1 MMTSRAGKPAKR
13 RTAAAASPRLLEKRK
28 QVIEVAMRHFAEHGY
43 DGTRIEDIAKELGF
57 AKGLIFQY
65 FGSKDGLFLESY
77 KVAVCSLP
85 SYLQAP
91 AEIQKA
97 GFFETVRYWLR
108 KTEHLIAEDWLPYR
122 VSLLGNY
129 AVNFELKREITR
141 FLTREDPYGIVPFVQ
156 WGLQRKEIRDDIDLE
171 MVVSILDW
179 TMDRF
184 QDALLT
190 QELDPGLFRRRS
202 GIPEEKEKRIEQF
215 VAILQRAIGTPGVK
229 SAT

>member
-1 MMTSRAGKPAKR
+1 MTSRLQSTIRR
-13 RTAAAASPRLLEKRK
+13 RTTAEASPRRLEKRK
-28 QVIEVAMRHFAEHGY
+28 QVIEVAMRHFAERGY

-65 FGSKDGLFLESY
+65 FGSKDGLFLECY

-85 SYLQAP
+85 SYLHAP
-91 AEIQKA
+91 AEIQKS
-97 GFFETVRYWLR
+97 GFFETLRYWLR
-108 KTEHLIAEDWLPYR
+108 RTEHLIAEDWLPYR

-141 FLTREDPYGIVPFVQ
+141 FLTREDPYGIVPFVK
-156 WGLQRKEIRDDIDLE
+156 WGIQRKEIREDIDLE
-171 MVVSILDW
+171 MIASILDW

-202 GIPEEKEKRIEQF
+202 EIPEEKEKRIEQF
-215 VAILQRAIGTPGVK
+215 IAILQRAIGTPREK
-229 SAT
+229 PAT